1 MVHSNHYLHSFLLA
15 VVMLGSNK
23 RPEAMMYGKLCTKFY
38 DADKKFASFEEV
50 AFYENIFKKSD
61 LILEPMCGSGR
72 LLIPLMQVGYVVHGL
87 DNSSDMLESC
97 RDRASALGL
106 QPTLIEV
113 DVAAMKL
120 PQQYDGIIIPV
131 GSFQLFYPRNI
142 AFQALEVFK
151 AHLKTNG
158 KLVIDLFI
166 PWEVLYENNEEE
178 RSQRRVETEDG
189 STIEIDNKSIANKHE
204 QTIFSKIKYSE
215 IVQDKVVRQEEEKMY
230 VTWYYQ
236 YEMELILE
244 KFGFRNIQCQTRFLN
259 GSDHLT
265 FMAEK

>member
-1 MVHSNHYLHSFLLA
+1 
-15 VVMLGSNK
+15 
-23 RPEAMMYGKLCTKFY
+23 MMYGKLCTKFY

-72 LLIPLMQVGYVVHGL
+72 LLIPLLQAGYSVHGL

-97 RDRASALGL
+97 RNRASGLGL
-106 QPTLIEV
+106 QPTLIEA
-113 DVAAMKL
+113 DVGTMKL
-120 PQQYDGIIIPV
+120 SDQYDGIIIPL
-131 GSFQLFYPRNI
+131 GSFQLFYPRES
-142 AFQALEVFK
+142 AFHALEVIK

-158 KLVIDLFI
+158 KLVMDVFV
-166 PWEVLYENNEEE
+166 PWDVLYENNEAEK
-178 RSQRRVETEDG
+178 SQRSVETSGG
-189 STIEIDNKSIANKHE
+189 SMIESDSESIANKHE
-204 QTIFSKIKYSE
+204 QTIFSKIKYRE
-215 IVQDKVVRQEEEKMY
+215 IVEGNVICQEEEKMH
-230 VTWYYQ
+230 VAWYYR

-244 KFGFRNIQCQTRFLN
+244 KFGFRNIQCQTRYLN